1 MYNPYNPYNNQFF
14 NPQSQNRYQP
24 MEMSMT
30 QQNPVQ
36 TQINRSNGLSGK
48 LVDSID
54 VVKAMDISLDGSIN
68 YFPLTDNSA
77 IVTKQLQTDG
87 TCKIVVYKPVD
98 NKTTEVKYATQEDVD
113 KAIKKIDLS
122 DIKDDIK
129 MLKKQVKDL
138 RDADE

>member
-87 TCKIVVYKPVD
+87 TSKIVVYKPVD

-122 DIKDDIK
+122 DIKDEIDA
-129 MLKKQVKDL
+129 LKKQIKKLKSGD
-138 RDADE
+138 D

>member
-1 MYNPYNPYNNQFF
+1 MYNPYNPYSNQFF

-98 NKTTEVKYATQEDVD
+98 NKTTDVKYVTQEDVD

-129 MLKKQVKDL
+129 TLKKQVKDL
-138 RDADE
+138 RNADE

>member
-1 MYNPYNPYNNQFF
+1 MYNSYNPYSNQFF

-122 DIKDDIK
+122 DIKDEIDA
-129 MLKKQVKDL
+129 LKKQIKKLKSGD
-138 RDADE
+138 D

>member
-1 MYNPYNPYNNQFF
+1 MYNPYNPYSNQFF

-122 DIKDDIK
+122 DIKDEIDA
-129 MLKKQVKDL
+129 LKKQIKKLKSGD
-138 RDADE
+138 D

>member
-1 MYNPYNPYNNQFF
+1 MYNPYNPYSNQFF
-14 NPQSQNRYQP
+14 NTQSQNRYQP

-129 MLKKQVKDL
+129 TLKKQVKDL
-138 RDADE
+138 RNADE

>member
-1 MYNPYNPYNNQFF
+1 MYNPYNSYSNQFF

-87 TCKIVVYKPVD
+87 TSKIVVYKPVD
-98 NKTTEVKYATQEDVD
+98 NKTTEVKYVTQEDVD

-129 MLKKQVKDL
+129 TLKKQVKDL
-138 RDADE
+138 RNADE

>member
-87 TCKIVVYKPVD
+87 TSKIVVYKPVD
-98 NKTTEVKYATQEDVD
+98 NKTTDVKYATQEDVD

-129 MLKKQVKDL
+129 TLKKQVKDL
-138 RDADE
+138 RNADE

>member
-1 MYNPYNPYNNQFF
+1 MYNPYNPYSNQFF

-129 MLKKQVKDL
+129 TLKKQVKDL

>member
-1 MYNPYNPYNNQFF
+1 MYNPYNPYSNQFF

-87 TCKIVVYKPVD
+87 TSKIVVYKPVD

-122 DIKDDIK
+122 DIKDEIDA
-129 MLKKQVKDL
+129 LKKQIKKLKSGD
-138 RDADE
+138 D

>member
-1 MYNPYNPYNNQFF
+1 MYNPYNPYSNQFF

-87 TCKIVVYKPVD
+87 TSKIVVYKPVD
-98 NKTTEVKYATQEDVD
+98 NKTTEVKYVTQEDVD

-129 MLKKQVKDL
+129 TLKKQVKDL
-138 RDADE
+138 RNADE

>member
-1 MYNPYNPYNNQFF
+1 MYNPYNPYSNQFF

-68 YFPLTDNSA
+68 YFPLADNSA

-87 TCKIVVYKPVD
+87 TSKIVVYKPVD
-98 NKTTEVKYATQEDVD
+98 NKTTEVKYVTQEDVD

-129 MLKKQVKDL
+129 TLKKQVKDL
-138 RDADE
+138 RNADE

>member
-98 NKTTEVKYATQEDVD
+98 NKTTDVKYVTQEDVD

-129 MLKKQVKDL
+129 TLKKQVKDL
-138 RDADE
+138 RNADE

>member
-129 MLKKQVKDL
+129 TLKKQVKDL
-138 RDADE
+138 RNADE

>member
-122 DIKDDIK
+122 DIKDEIDA
-129 MLKKQVKDL
+129 LKKQIKKLKSGD
-138 RDADE
+138 D

>member
-113 KAIKKIDLS
+113 KAIKNIDLS
-122 DIKDDIK
+122 DIKDEIDA
-129 MLKKQVKDL
+129 LKKQIKKLKSGD
-138 RDADE
+138 D

>member
-98 NKTTEVKYATQEDVD
+98 NKTTDVKYATQEDVD

-129 MLKKQVKDL
+129 TLKKQVKDL
-138 RDADE
+138 RNADE

>member
-24 MEMSMT
+24 MEMSMP
-30 QQNPVQ
+30 QQNPAQ
-36 TQINRSNGLSGK
+36 GQINRSNGLSGK

-54 VVKAMDISLDGSIN
+54 VVKAIDIPLDGTIS

-87 TCKIVVYKPVD
+87 TSKTVVYKPVD
-98 NKTTEVKYATQEDVD
+98 NKTTEVKYVTQEDID

-129 MLKKQVKDL
+129 TLKKQIKDL

>member
-1 MYNPYNPYNNQFF
+1 MYNPYNPYSNQFF

-87 TCKIVVYKPVD
+87 TSKIVVYKPVD
-98 NKTTEVKYATQEDVD
+98 NKTTEVKYVTQEDVD

-122 DIKDDIK
+122 DIKDEIDA
-129 MLKKQVKDL
+129 LKKQIKKLKSGD
-138 RDADE
+138 D

>member
-113 KAIKKIDLS
+113 KAIKNIDLS

-129 MLKKQVKDL
+129 TLKKQVKDL

>member
-24 MEMSMT
+24 MEMSMS

-36 TQINRSNGLSGK
+36 GQINRSNGLSGK

-54 VVKAMDISLDGSIN
+54 VVKAIDIPLDGTIS

-87 TCKIVVYKPVD
+87 TSKTVVYKPVD
-98 NKTTEVKYATQEDVD
+98 NKTTEVKYVTQEDVD

-129 MLKKQVKDL
+129 TLKKQVKDL
-138 RDADE
+138 RNADE

>member
-87 TCKIVVYKPVD
+87 TCKIVVYKPID

-113 KAIKKIDLS
+113 KAIKNIDLS
-122 DIKDDIK
+122 DIKDEIDA
-129 MLKKQVKDL
+129 LKKQIKKLKSGD
-138 RDADE
+138 D

>member
-1 MYNPYNPYNNQFF
+1 MYNPYNPYSNQFF

-122 DIKDDIK
+122 NIKDEIDA
-129 MLKKQVKDL
+129 LKKQIKKLKSGD
-138 RDADE
+138 D

>member
-87 TCKIVVYKPVD
+87 TSKIVVYKPVD

-113 KAIKKIDLS
+113 KAIKNIDLS
-122 DIKDDIK
+122 DIKDEIDA
-129 MLKKQVKDL
+129 LKKQIKKLKSGD
-138 RDADE
+138 D

>member
-1 MYNPYNPYNNQFF
+1 MYNPYNPYSNQFF

-98 NKTTEVKYATQEDVD
+98 NKTTDVKYATQEDVD

-129 MLKKQVKDL
+129 TLKKQVKDL
-138 RDADE
+138 RNADE

>member
-1 MYNPYNPYNNQFF
+1 MYNPYNPYSNQFF

-98 NKTTEVKYATQEDVD
+98 NKTTEVKYVTQEDVD

-129 MLKKQVKDL
+129 TLKKQVKDL
-138 RDADE
+138 RNADE

>member
-24 MEMSMT
+24 MEMSMP

-36 TQINRSNGLSGK
+36 GQINRSNGLSGK

-54 VVKAMDISLDGSIN
+54 VVKAIDIPLDGTIS

-87 TCKIVVYKPVD
+87 TSKTIVYKPVD
-98 NKTTEVKYATQEDVD
+98 NKITDVKYVTQEDID

-129 MLKKQVKDL
+129 TLKKQIKDL

>member
-129 MLKKQVKDL
+129 TLKKQVKDL

>member
-1 MYNPYNPYNNQFF
+1 MYNPYNPYSNQFF

-98 NKTTEVKYATQEDVD
+98 NKTTEVKYVTQEDVD

-122 DIKDDIK
+122 DIKDEIDA
-129 MLKKQVKDL
+129 LKKQIKKLKSGD
-138 RDADE
+138 D

>member
-1 MYNPYNPYNNQFF
+1 MYNPYNPYSNQFF

-98 NKTTEVKYATQEDVD
+98 NKTIDVKYVTQEDVD

-122 DIKDDIK
+122 DIKDEIDA
-129 MLKKQVKDL
+129 LKKQIKKLKSGD
-138 RDADE
+138 D

>member
-1 MYNPYNPYNNQFF
+1 MYNPYNPYSNQFF

-113 KAIKKIDLS
+113 KAIKNIDLS

-129 MLKKQVKDL
+129 TLKKQVKDL

>member
-1 MYNPYNPYNNQFF
+1 MYNPYNPYSNQFF

-113 KAIKKIDLS
+113 KAIKNIDLS
-122 DIKDDIK
+122 DIKDEIDA
-129 MLKKQVKDL
+129 LKKQIKKLKSGD
-138 RDADE
+138 D

>member
-87 TCKIVVYKPVD
+87 TSKIVVYKPVD
-98 NKTTEVKYATQEDVD
+98 NKTTEVKYVTQEDVD

-129 MLKKQVKDL
+129 TLKKQVKDL
-138 RDADE
+138 RNADE

>member
-1 MYNPYNPYNNQFF
+1 MYNPYNPYSNQFF

-68 YFPLTDNSA
+68 YFPLADNSA

-87 TCKIVVYKPVD
+87 TSKIVVYKPVD

-122 DIKDDIK
+122 DIKDEIDA
-129 MLKKQVKDL
+129 LKKQIKKLKSGD
-138 RDADE
+138 D

>member
-1 MYNPYNPYNNQFF
+1 MYNPYNSYNNQFF

-113 KAIKKIDLS
+113 KAIKNIDLS
-122 DIKDDIK
+122 DVKDEIDA
-129 MLKKQVKDL
+129 LKKQIKKLKSGD
-138 RDADE
+138 D

>member
-1 MYNPYNPYNNQFF
+1 MYNTYNPYNTQFF
-14 NPQSQNRYQP
+14 SPQSQNRYQP
-24 MEMSMT
+24 MEMSMPS
-30 QQNPVQ
+30 QNPIQ
-36 TQINRSNGLSGK
+36 TQINRSSGLSGK

-87 TCKIVVYKPVD
+87 TSKIVVYKPVD
-98 NKTTEVKYATQEDVD
+98 SKNTEVKYATQEDID
-113 KAIKKIDLS
+113 KAIKKIDLT

-129 MLKKQVKDL
+129 SLKKQIKDMK
-138 RDADE
+138 DSDD